1 MEHMRCCIPDASFHF
16 VDAPYGKSYAVV
28 NRYHTWVE
36 MNEIRSE
43 AVCKTYHRKKKYP
56 NRHLFF
62 ALENAQSDKNDF
74 TSNELE

>member
-1 MEHMRCCIPDASFHF
+1 MDHLILLKRFMVNRMPC
-16 VDAPYGKSYAVV
+16 VV

-43 AVCKTYHRKKKYP
+43 AVCKTYHRKKKYYK
-56 NRHLFF
+56 RHLFF
-62 ALENAQSDKNDF
+62 ALENAQSDKNDL